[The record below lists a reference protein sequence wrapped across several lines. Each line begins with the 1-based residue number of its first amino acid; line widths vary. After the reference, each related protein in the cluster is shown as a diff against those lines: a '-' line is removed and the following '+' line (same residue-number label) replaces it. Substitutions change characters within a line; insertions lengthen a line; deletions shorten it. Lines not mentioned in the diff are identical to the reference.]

1 MAIFTG
7 DAAGE
12 LPLDRN
18 KGSYVLVERR
28 DNPMRL
34 RRPTDF
40 LILEALQ
47 AHGRNVATNLADHT
61 GKSRKNI
68 NSRLPVLADYGLVE
82 KIGPADRSGLYELTK
97 KGKVALMY
105 QDQYD
110 EVDDFAELVE
120 GPHAG
125 DGPSPTDADAE
136 AAMVRGDDDEDA
148 DDE

>member
-1 MAIFTG
+1 
-7 DAAGE
+7 
-12 LPLDRN
+12 
-18 KGSYVLVERR
+18 
-28 DNPMRL
+28 MRL

-68 NSRLPVLADYGLVE
+68 NSRLPVLADYGLVD

-105 QDQYD
+105 QDKYD
-110 EVDDFAELVE
+110 EVDDFGELVE

-125 DGPSPTDADAE
+125 DGPSPTDEGAE
-136 AAMVRGDDDEDA
+136 AAMVRGDDD
-148 DDE
+148 DDELDDE